1 MSYGKETV
9 MSGLRKAGD
18 AFGAVDDAVQGAARY
33 VLGERDGKFPENP
46 GHFDVARRA
55 VAETMHGT
63 RKQVRE
69 GGSPEWEQN
78 AYLLGTRAAQAGGIT
93 AAGYGLHQLAT
104 QFGGQADQPEPNQ
117 LPLQ

>member
-1 MSYGKETV
+1 

-18 AFGAVDDAVQGAARY
+18 ALGAVDDSVQGAARY

-46 GHFDVARRA
+46 DHFDIAKRA

-69 GGSPEWEQN
+69 GGSPKWEQD
-78 AYLLGTRAAQAGGIT
+78 AYLIGTRAAQAGGIT
-93 AAGYGLHQLAT
+93 AAGYGLVKLAE
-104 QFGGQADQPEPNQ
+104 QFGGQADMPEPNQ